1 MFILLVAAGIL
12 GICGIK
18 RKKFTCLAVMFF
30 FLLTV
35 EGMAMR
41 VMMNM
46 QGVYMA
52 LSTDD

>member
-1 MFILLVAAGIL
+1 MFALLLAGGIL
-12 GICGIK
+12 GICGLK
-18 RKKFTCLAVMFF
+18 RKNFCCRFVMFF
-30 FLLTV
+30 FLLSV

-52 LSTDD
+52 LVTND